1 MRIFTVHPP
10 DNRHFFNRMGRIQI
24 LFIRIIHIQQIVFAR
39 LEFLFAIANQY
50 FKKDMD
56 CYSIKM
62 TPEKIYRGNINKK
75 SEIPNIWNFAFFS
88 VRNLLLNYSAALASS
103 AAGAAGAS
111 ATGAATGSAA
121 TVSAFLAALERRV
134 RAAFLVAFSFNMFSL

>member
-24 LFIRIIHIQQIVFAR
+24 LFIHIQQIVFAR

-103 AAGAAGAS
+103 AAGAS